1 MPLIIGESIK
11 KDKKRSDKMAKK
23 YNAEEL
29 YKLTIDKLQE
39 RGVNIEDIA
48 ELVMFLQKKYN
59 DDLTLDYCKENVERV
74 LRKREVMHA
83 IFTGV
88 ALDELAEK
96 KQLPQPLQEIVE
108 TDEGLYGIDEVIPLA
123 IVNIYGT
130 IGLTNYGYLDKEKVG
145 IIKELDNKEKHAG
158 KVHTFM
164 DDLVSAIAAAAAS
177 RIAHSVE

>member
-1 MPLIIGESIK
+1 M
-11 KDKKRSDKMAKK
+11 KK
-23 YNAEEL
+23 YTAEEL
-29 YKLTIDKLQE
+29 YDLTIEKLEE
-39 RGVNIEDIA
+39 RGVRMEDIA
-48 ELVMFLQKKYN
+48 ELVMYLQKDYN
-59 DDLTLDYCKENVERV
+59 DNLTLEYCIENVERV

-96 KQLPQPLQEIVE
+96 KQLPEPLQQIVE
-108 TDEGLYGIDEVIPLA
+108 TDEGLYGIDEVIPLS

-130 IGLTNYGYLDKEKVG
+130 IGLTNYGYLDKKKVG
-145 IIKELDNKEKHAG
+145 IIKELDNKEKHKG

-177 RIAHSVE
+177 RIAHAVE